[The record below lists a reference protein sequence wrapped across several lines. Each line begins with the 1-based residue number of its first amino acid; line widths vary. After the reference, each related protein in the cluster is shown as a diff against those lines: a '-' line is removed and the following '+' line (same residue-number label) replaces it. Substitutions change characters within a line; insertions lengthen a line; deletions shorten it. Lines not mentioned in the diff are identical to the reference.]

1 MGQTIM
7 KYENKDSV
15 VLIKKKNIAVFLKM
29 TQLLE
34 DWLHSGQTV
43 HFSKTYNYLYDAD
56 LYLLSNELQLRRKKG

>member
-43 HFSKTYNYLYDAD
+43 HFSKTYN
-56 LYLLSNELQLRRKKG
+56 